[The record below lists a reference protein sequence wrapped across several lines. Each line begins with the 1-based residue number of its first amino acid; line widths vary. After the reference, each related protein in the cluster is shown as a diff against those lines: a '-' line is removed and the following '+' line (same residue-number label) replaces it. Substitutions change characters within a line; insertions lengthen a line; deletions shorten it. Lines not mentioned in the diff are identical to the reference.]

1 MNTEFVI
8 LHDFAVKSAK
18 YGQKDAN
25 SPKFQY
31 EISFNVMDGM
41 LSFLQYDIN
50 NRFLIVLL

>member
-31 EISFNVMDGM
+31 EISFNVMNGM
-41 LSFLQYDIN
+41 LLFLQYDIN